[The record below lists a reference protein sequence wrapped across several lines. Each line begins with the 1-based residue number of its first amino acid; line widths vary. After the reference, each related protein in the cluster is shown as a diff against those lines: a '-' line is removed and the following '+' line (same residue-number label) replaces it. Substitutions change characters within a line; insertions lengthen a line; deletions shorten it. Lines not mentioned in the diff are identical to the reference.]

1 MSSSPHTPVRPR
13 ILGVASLLATLLL
26 VSAASGTAAAGSP
39 TCANLD
45 GFAVVHGQHITRDY
59 VTGGALGNAWP
70 PTGLGQLIASEGAVV
85 PGGPGPGFH
94 FAHGV
99 APGASFCVPQAQSP
113 GFHVP
118 Q

>member
-1 MSSSPHTPVRPR
+1 MSSSPHTTRRPR
-13 ILGVASLLATLLL
+13 VLGGASLLAILLL

-59 VTGGALGNAWP
+59 VTGGALDNAWP
-70 PTGLGQLIASEGAVV
+70 PTQLGQLIARDGAAIR
-85 PGGPGPGFH
+85 GGPGPGFH
-94 FAHGV
+94 FEHGF
-99 APGASFCVPQAQSP
+99 AAGASFCVPRAQSP

-118 Q
+118 E